1 MNVDPTELRLL
12 AVHAATT
19 TAAMVRD
26 RIGDTG
32 SVHVKSSGTDL
43 VTEVDRAAEEL
54 VTTLVLAARPD
65 DGVVGEEGGA
75 VTGTSGVRWIVDPI
89 DGTTNF
95 VYGHPGFAVSIA
107 AEHEGRVVAAAVSD
121 PLRAET
127 FAAARGHGAAL
138 DGRPITVRAAVP
150 LDRALVATGF
160 SYDRGRRLEQGRVVA
175 ELLGHV
181 RDIRRVGAASLD
193 LCWVACGR
201 VDAYFERGL
210 NLWDY
215 AAGALIATEAGA
227 AVSGLHEPDPS
238 PAYLVASTAQM
249 APGLLS
255 LLRTLEAVTER

>member
-1 MNVDPTELRLL
+1 VKVDPSELRVL
-12 AVHAATT
+12 AVHAAST

-26 RIGDTG
+26 RIGHAG
-32 SVHVKSSGTDL
+32 SIDIKSSGTDL

-54 VTTLVLAARPD
+54 VTTIVLAARPD
-65 DGVVGEEGGA
+65 DGVVGEEGAA
-75 VTGTSGVRWIVDPI
+75 VAGTSGVRWIVDPI

-107 AEHEGRVVAAAVSD
+107 AEHEGEVVAAAVSD

-127 FAAARGHGAAL
+127 FAAARGHGADL
-138 DGRPITVRAAVP
+138 DARPITARSAVP

-160 SYDRGRRLEQGRVVA
+160 SYDRERRLEQGRIVA

-238 PAYLVASTAQM
+238 SAYLVAATSEM
-249 APGLLS
+249 APALLS
-255 LLRTLEAVTER
+255 LLWDLEAVTEQ